1 MGLLDKLE
9 QVEIKADSRLPED
22 DLMFCETQQQA
33 YDESCRALREIRQQW
48 KKAIQA
54 QRDLLGIGQDGSLP
68 YFGSNYRFGI
78 TDLNRELEKFHSR
91 FISELTQHFNEKY
104 SVTISTDAIKEHLI
118 PAEPDPYRCDMDT
131 SKEYHRN
138 LRALSLHYEDVVDQK
153 LLTQKDT
160 ELLGIEVKAKSVV
173 EIDDGLAPCFFFK
186 TDEGYTRC
194 QCFDADRARTN
205 CMEGWEE
212 YNQEDIK

>member
-78 TDLNRELEKFHSR
+78 TSTVGSSLSSHS
-91 FISELTQHFNEKY
+91 IS
-104 SVTISTDAIKEHLI
+104 
-118 PAEPDPYRCDMDT
+118 M
-131 SKEYHRN
+131 RN
-138 LRALSLHYEDVVDQK
+138 IA
-153 LLTQKDT
+153 
-160 ELLGIEVKAKSVV
+160 
-173 EIDDGLAPCFFFK
+173 
-186 TDEGYTRC
+186 
-194 QCFDADRARTN
+194 
-205 CMEGWEE
+205 
-212 YNQEDIK
+212 